1 MQQAVL
7 RRRQQRAREAVCGRG
22 RASRR
27 RCADEMAVLFV
38 VPGTRREPRGAVADA
53 QHDDGGGR
61 WSRETRERKRRKGRR
76 EVVVQSERDEGVPL
90 DSSAGGGGSD
100 WSNIKAA
107 VTKSNARSSSRGH
120 RTASVG
126 ARWRAGVARTERK
139 SQSELPARQRPAAAC
154 PAGQRRRA
162 AQAYAQVRTVRDAW
176 PDATAGSPT
185 RRTVERPRRRAMPRR
200 LAAARRTPG
209 RATSARG
216 TTGGTKRKR
225 RRRKREGKRDKW
237 VGKWKRRLE
246 DGLPTLGSALEVGA
260 ADCSGLFAPLS
271 APLVLLIATAPKNT
285 APAVD
290 VGPRREKKA
299 SPWPAPMHRGAR
311 GPQLV
316 MRCIFCAIRS
326 RILKTVRP
334 LFAYPVPGAYMR
346 TTLRRDGQEGGT
358 WRCASPSKTW
368 RSPSYRRRR
377 AQR

>member
-90 DSSAGGGGSD
+90 DSSAGGGGSERLEQYQGRD
-100 WSNIKAA
+100 EQDACEALKSRAQNGVGRREMAGGRGEDGAQVAVRVAGPPKA
-107 VTKSNARSSSRGH
+107 SSGVPGWPTPSRCPSV
-120 RTASVG
+120 RASADG
-126 ARWRAGVARTERK
+126 ARRMARCHG
-139 SQSELPARQRPAAAC
+139 RQPDSSDRRTDGRAAAQC
-154 PAGQRRRA
+154 
-162 AQAYAQVRTVRDAW
+162 
-176 PDATAGSPT
+176 
-185 RRTVERPRRRAMPRR
+185 

-368 RSPSYRRRR
+368 RSPS
-377 AQR
+377 